1 MVNPNIATVQTSKG
15 LADKVYFLPI
25 TADYVTQVKIE
36 MSENIVLK
44 KSILFILRTY
54 IKKLLKVS
62 CSLQDHP
69 CVDCTRNNY
78 CSFNKYPPPP
88 HKQKDAKKIVCDSQ
102 GVVDFAIGPV
112 NSVLKLLDGQVKFLW
127 AIQISEK
134 LKSIQ
139 CTSHQKFFKAS

>member
-1 MVNPNIATVQTSKG
+1 MWIALG
-15 LADKVYFLPI
+15 I
-25 TADYVTQVKIE
+25 I
-36 MSENIVLK
+36 IVVL
-44 KSILFILRTY
+44 INT
-54 IKKLLKVS
+54 
-62 CSLQDHP
+62 
-69 CVDCTRNNY
+69 
-78 CSFNKYPPPP
+78 PPPP
-88 HKQKDAKKIVCDSQ
+88 HNQKDAKKIVCDSQ